1 MRMSCRYS
9 FTSRMTLL
17 DLKALSVPL
26 SGRTIPLPV
35 VTLHSNPGK
44 CVWGPRYCTQF
55 PEFEPRLYLKRFF
68 RTFGAAS
75 KPLRSA
81 NPLSIRE

>member
-1 MRMSCRYS
+1 
-9 FTSRMTLL
+9 MTLQ
-17 DLKALSVPL
+17 L
-26 SGRTIPLPV
+26 SGMPLRSAG
-35 VTLHSNPGK
+35 VTDK
-44 CVWGPRYCTQF
+44 PRGQIN
-55 PEFEPRLYLKRFF
+55 RLKNVKRQMYGRAALDSFRLFTVSSPQIAEDPLNRFF

>member
-1 MRMSCRYS
+1 LAFVPMICVGPHDHRNRGRGEGGQ
-9 FTSRMTLL
+9 FELL
-17 DLKALSVPL
+17 VEV
-26 SGRTIPLPV
+26 G
-35 VTLHSNPGK
+35 VTLYSN
-44 CVWGPRYCTQF
+44 
-55 PEFEPRLYLKRFF
+55 RFF

>member
-1 MRMSCRYS
+1 MFCVYDMGPLAAIAFRLVQRTEYCPANALPACR
-9 FTSRMTLL
+9 
-17 DLKALSVPL
+17 A
-26 SGRTIPLPV
+26 GRHANARTGV
-35 VTLHSNPGK
+35 A
-44 CVWGPRYCTQF
+44 
-55 PEFEPRLYLKRFF
+55 LYLNRFF